1 MQIHIILKVFN
12 QILWFFAHERESY
25 STLKLTW
32 FYDTFTKL
40 LWQTLVITIT
50 KSKYGFVHI
59 SNSTLNF
66 SKVAPNWIQ
75 WLIWLKKGKFE
86 VPISTIKLVTN
97 RDLKTRQPLKFV
109 TFNYRGVETSELPVI
124 CKMRCRSGVFSHKPL
139 SDFPCSWTSQVVLI
153 RKDLARCSEV
163 NVAAR

>member
-1 MQIHIILKVFN
+1 M
-12 QILWFFAHERESY
+12 LWFFAHERESY

-32 FYDTFTKL
+32 SYDTFTKL
-40 LWQTLVITIT
+40 LRQTLVITST
-50 KSKYGFVHI
+50 KSNYGFVHI

-109 TFNYRGVETSELPVI
+109 TFNYRGVETSEHPVL
-124 CKMRCRSGVFSHKPL
+124 CKMRCRSGFFFTQAVKRFSM
-139 SDFPCSWTSQVVLI
+139 FMNITSCFNSKRFGSMQ
-153 RKDLARCSEV
+153 RGKRCSEV
-163 NVAAR
+163 SEVK